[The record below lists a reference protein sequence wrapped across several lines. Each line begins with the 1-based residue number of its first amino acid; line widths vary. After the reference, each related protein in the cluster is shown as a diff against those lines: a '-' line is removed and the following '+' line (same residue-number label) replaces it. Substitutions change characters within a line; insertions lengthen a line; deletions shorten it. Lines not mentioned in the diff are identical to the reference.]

1 MRARWTTNL
10 LLKALALLLALF
22 LWNLYR
28 TETLAVRSLTVPIE
42 FENLAEG
49 REVAGDLP
57 GSITVEVEA
66 PEPLARTL
74 SPEWIDAIVDLR
86 NVGIGERELAL
97 GPDVVRLPAGAR
109 LLSVSPASIALR
121 IEATTT
127 KQVPIE
133 PRVRGTVK
141 EGFQVGRLSV
151 QPMLATLEGPESE
164 VRRATRVLTE
174 PVAVNGRD
182 ATFQAG
188 VALALEGGRLRLIT
202 PRSAIATIEVLPI
215 GGELPAPTP

>member
-10 LLKALALLLALF
+10 LLKAFALLLALF

-28 TETLAVRSLTVPIE
+28 TEAQAVRSLTVPIQ
-42 FENLAEG
+42 FENLAED
-49 REVAGDLP
+49 REVAGDVP
-57 GSITVEVEA
+57 GSITVQVEA

-86 NVGIGERELAL
+86 SAEIGEKEFAL

-109 LLSVSPASIALR
+109 LVSVSPPAVKLR
-121 IEATTT
+121 IEARAS

-133 PRVRGTVK
+133 ARVRGSVK
-141 EGFQVGRLSV
+141 EGFVLGSISV
-151 QPMLATLEGPESE
+151 QPVFATIVGAESE
-164 VRRATRVLTE
+164 VAKATKALTE
-174 PVAVNGRD
+174 PVVVNGRD

-188 VALALEGGRLRLIT
+188 VALVIENGRLRLVT
-202 PRSAIATIEVLPI
+202 PRTAIATIEVLPV
-215 GGELPAPTP
+215 GDESPAPAP